1 METGEPVMA
10 VIIGQK
16 DIGPDQEPVS
26 GLAEVGN
33 QEEADTIGG
42 VGTGSNLWQN
52 KIKPVYESPVFL

>member
-1 METGEPVMA
+1 METGEPVIA

-42 VGTGSNLWQN
+42 VGTGSNLWQQN
-52 KIKPVYESPVFL
+52 QTGV